1 MRTFRSVKAMN
12 AKIAPIR
19 RSMDWTRTTHGGNTG
34 GDPPGDDPLEERIE
48 KLETALPD
56 IQARLVRVETK
67 LDATTLNMATKAD
80 LAAVGIML
88 AELKT
93 TVSETILAQTKWY
106 IGTAAVLAGLAFAA
120 ARLVA

>member
-1 MRTFRSVKAMN
+1 M
-12 AKIAPIR
+12 
-19 RSMDWTRTTHGGNTG
+19 
-34 GDPPGDDPLEERIE
+34 EERIE

-120 ARLVA
+120 ARLIA